1 MCFTVLVICLSDLS
15 YCVQVVVQSSGS
27 CLQWIFRFKMVRVL
41 RKYPCVLCAVN
52 VIFRLELP
60 LFFFVDDRKMMK
72 LIHIFFKPL
81 QVW

>member
-1 MCFTVLVICLSDLS
+1 M
-15 YCVQVVVQSSGS
+15 
-27 CLQWIFRFKMVRVL
+27 VL
-41 RKYPCVLCAVN
+41 RKYPYVLWAVN

-72 LIHIFFKPL
+72 LIQIFFKPL